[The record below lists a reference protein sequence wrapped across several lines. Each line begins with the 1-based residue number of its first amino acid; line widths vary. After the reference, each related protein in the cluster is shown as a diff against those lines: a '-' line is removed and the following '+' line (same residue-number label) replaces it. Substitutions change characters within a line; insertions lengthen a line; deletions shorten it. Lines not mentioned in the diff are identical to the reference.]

1 MKEIMK
7 ENEIYEDEIDLFDLL
22 DKLNKQKKL
31 IIGITAIST
40 ILAIITSLMIPKVYK
55 AEVFF
60 EVPIINKTSINN
72 INNIIN
78 DINNINNVINI
89 SEIQEVI
96 KSYPELKNIKILP
109 VKNSPFM
116 GKIEIESKSPENAKK
131 ELETA
136 INIINNDILPKKR
149 EEVSQ
154 KLNLR
159 HNSINKAI
167 LEINSKNQ
175 IIYDLTKVVDL
186 LTEKEQIEKWLKNPN
201 WILPTSEIQLLP
213 DPIIPK
219 PLIYTAI
226 GFIGGLFL
234 AIFIALFKDAIQN
247 RKRENA

>member
-7 ENEIYEDEIDLFDLL
+7 ENEIYEDEIDLFDLF

-40 ILAIITSLMIPKVYK
+40 ILAIIISLIFPKAYK

-60 EVPIINKTSINN
+60 EPKY
-72 INNIIN
+72 
-78 DINNINNVINI
+78 INI
-89 SEIQEVI
+89 SEIEELI
-96 KSYPELKNIKILP
+96 KSSPELKNIKIKP
-109 VKNSPFM
+109 IKNT
-116 GKIEIESKSPENAKK
+116 GIVKIEIESKSPENAKK

-154 KLNLR
+154 ILNLR
-159 HNSINKAI
+159 HNLINKAI

-175 IIYDLTKVVDL
+175 IIYDPTKVVDL

-213 DPIIPK
+213 DPIRPK

-234 AIFIALFKDAIQN
+234 GIFIALFKDAIQN
-247 RKRENA
+247 RKRENV

>member
-109 VKNSPFM
+109 VKNSPVM
-116 GKIEIESKSPENAKK
+116 GRIEIESKSPENAKK

-136 INIINNDILPKKR
+136 INIINNDILSKKR

-154 KLNLR
+154 ILNLR
-159 HNSINKAI
+159 HNLINKAI

-175 IIYDLTKVVDL
+175 IIYDPTKVVDL
-186 LTEKEQIEKWLKNPN
+186 LTEK
-201 WILPTSEIQLLP
+201 
-213 DPIIPK
+213 
-219 PLIYTAI
+219 
-226 GFIGGLFL
+226 
-234 AIFIALFKDAIQN
+234 
-247 RKRENA
+247 

>member
-1 MKEIMK
+1 MREIMK
-7 ENEIYEDEIDLFDLL
+7 ENEIYEDEIDLFDLF

-40 ILAIITSLMIPKVYK
+40 ILAIIISLIFHKPYK
-55 AEVFF
+55 AIVFF
-60 EVPIINKTSINN
+60 EPKYT
-72 INNIIN
+72 
-78 DINNINNVINI
+78 NI
-89 SEIQEVI
+89 SEIEEVI
-96 KSYPELKNIKILP
+96 KSYPELKNIKIKP
-109 VKNSPFM
+109 IKNTGI

-136 INIINNDILPKKR
+136 INIINNELLSKKR

-154 KLNLR
+154 NLNFR
-159 HNSINKAI
+159 QNSINKAI
-167 LEINSKNQ
+167 LILEIINSKNQ
-175 IIYDLTKVVDL
+175 LMYDYDIAKVVDL

-201 WILPTSEIQLLP
+201 WILPMSEIQLAP

-234 AIFIALFKDAIQN
+234 GIFIALLKDAIQN
-247 RKRENA
+247 RKRENP

>member
-1 MKEIMK
+1 
-7 ENEIYEDEIDLFDLL
+7 
-22 DKLNKQKKL
+22 
-31 IIGITAIST
+31 
-40 ILAIITSLMIPKVYK
+40 MIPKVYK

-60 EVPIINKTSINN
+60 EVPIINKTNINT

-78 DINNINNVINI
+78 IYNTEKINNINNVINI
-89 SEIQEVI
+89 SEIREVI

-109 VKNSPFM
+109 VKNSPVM

-154 KLNLR
+154 ILNLR
-159 HNSINKAI
+159 LNLINKAI

-175 IIYDLTKVVDL
+175 IIYDPTKVVDL
-186 LTEKEQIEKWLKNPN
+186 LTEKEQIEKWLKKPN

-213 DPIIPK
+213 DPIRPK

-234 AIFIALFKDAIQN
+234 GIFIALLKDAIQN
-247 RKRENA
+247 RKRENV

>member
-1 MKEIMK
+1 MK
-7 ENEIYEDEIDLFDLL
+7 ENEIYEDEIDLFDLF

-40 ILAIITSLMIPKVYK
+40 ILAIIISLMIPKVYK

-60 EVPIINKTSINN
+60 EVPIININN
-72 INNIIN
+72 
-78 DINNINNVINI
+78 INNINNVINI

-136 INIINNDILPKKR
+136 INIINNDILSKKR

-159 HNSINKAI
+159 HNLINKAI

-175 IIYDLTKVVDL
+175 IIYDPTKVADL

-213 DPIIPK
+213 DPIRPK

-234 AIFIALFKDAIQN
+234 GIFIALLKDAIQN
-247 RKRENA
+247 RKRENV

>member
-1 MKEIMK
+1 MK
-7 ENEIYEDEIDLFDLL
+7 ENEIYEDEIDLFDLF

-40 ILAIITSLMIPKVYK
+40 ILAIIISLMIPKVYK

-60 EVPIINKTSINN
+60 EVPIININN
-72 INNIIN
+72 INNINNISN
-78 DINNINNVINI
+78 INNINNVINI

-136 INIINNDILPKKR
+136 INIINNDILSKKR

-159 HNSINKAI
+159 HNLINKAI

-175 IIYDLTKVVDL
+175 IIYDPTKVADL

-213 DPIIPK
+213 DPIRPK

-234 AIFIALFKDAIQN
+234 GIFIALLKDAIQN
-247 RKRENA
+247 RKRENV

>member
-7 ENEIYEDEIDLFDLL
+7 ENEIYEDEIDLFDLF

-40 ILAIITSLMIPKVYK
+40 ILSIIISLIFHKPYK

-60 EVPIINKTSINN
+60 EPKY
-72 INNIIN
+72 
-78 DINNINNVINI
+78 INI
-89 SEIQEVI
+89 SEIEEVI
-96 KSYPELKNIKILP
+96 KSHPELKNIKIKP
-109 VKNSPFM
+109 IKNT
-116 GKIEIESKSPENAKK
+116 GIVKIEIESKSPENAKK

-136 INIINNDILPKKR
+136 INIINNDILSKKR

-154 KLNLR
+154 NLNFR
-159 HNSINKAI
+159 SNSINKAI
-167 LEINSKNQ
+167 LILEIINSKNQ
-175 IIYDLTKVVDL
+175 LMYDYDIAKVVDL

-201 WILPTSEIQLLP
+201 WILPISEILLPP

-234 AIFIALFKDAIQN
+234 GIFIALLKDAIQN
-247 RKRENA
+247 RKRENP

>member
-1 MKEIMK
+1 MREIMK
-7 ENEIYEDEIDLFDLL
+7 ENEIYEDEIDLFDLF

-40 ILAIITSLMIPKVYK
+40 ILAIIISLIFHKPYK
-55 AEVFF
+55 AIVFF
-60 EVPIINKTSINN
+60 EPKYT
-72 INNIIN
+72 
-78 DINNINNVINI
+78 NI
-89 SEIQEVI
+89 SEIEEVI
-96 KSYPELKNIKILP
+96 KSYPELKNIKIKP
-109 VKNSPFM
+109 IKNTGI

-136 INIINNDILPKKR
+136 INIINNELLSKKR

-154 KLNLR
+154 NLNFR
-159 HNSINKAI
+159 QNSINEAI
-167 LEINSKNQ
+167 LILEIINSKNQ
-175 IIYDLTKVVDL
+175 LMYDIAKVVDL

-201 WILPTSEIQLLP
+201 WILPMSEIQLLP

-234 AIFIALFKDAIQN
+234 GIFIALLKDAIQN
-247 RKRENA
+247 RKRENP

>member
-1 MKEIMK
+1 MK

-40 ILAIITSLMIPKVYK
+40 ILAIIISLMIPKVYK

-60 EVPIINKTSINN
+60 EVPIINKINN
-72 INNIIN
+72 INNIN

-89 SEIQEVI
+89 SEIQEII
-96 KSYPELKNIKILP
+96 KSYPQLKNIKILP

-154 KLNLR
+154 RLNLR
-159 HNSINKAI
+159 YNLINKAI

-175 IIYDLTKVVDL
+175 IIYDPTKVVDL

-201 WILPTSEIQLLP
+201 WILPTSEILLLP
-213 DPIIPK
+213 DPIRPK

-234 AIFIALFKDAIQN
+234 GIFIALLKDAIQN
-247 RKRENA
+247 RKRENV

>member
-7 ENEIYEDEIDLFDLL
+7 ENEIYEDEIDLFDLF

-40 ILAIITSLMIPKVYK
+40 ILAIIISLIFHKPYK

-60 EVPIINKTSINN
+60 EPKY
-72 INNIIN
+72 
-78 DINNINNVINI
+78 INI
-89 SEIQEVI
+89 SEIEELI
-96 KSYPELKNIKILP
+96 KSSPELKNIKIKP
-109 VKNSPFM
+109 IKNT
-116 GKIEIESKSPENAKK
+116 GIVKIEIESKSSENAKK

-136 INIINNDILPKKR
+136 INIINNELLSKKR

-154 KLNLR
+154 NLNFR
-159 HNSINKAI
+159 QNSIDKAI
-167 LEINSKNQ
+167 LIFLEIINSKNQ
-175 IIYDLTKVVDL
+175 LMYYYDIAKVVDL

-201 WILPTSEIQLLP
+201 WILPTSEILLPP

-234 AIFIALFKDAIQN
+234 GIFIALFKDAIQN
-247 RKRENA
+247 RKRENV

>member
-7 ENEIYEDEIDLFDLL
+7 ENEIYEDEIDLFDLF

-40 ILAIITSLMIPKVYK
+40 ILSIIISLIFHKPYK

-60 EVPIINKTSINN
+60 EPKY
-72 INNIIN
+72 
-78 DINNINNVINI
+78 INI
-89 SEIQEVI
+89 SEIEEVI
-96 KSYPELKNIKILP
+96 KSYRELKNIKIKP
-109 VKNSPFM
+109 IKNT
-116 GKIEIESKSPENAKK
+116 GIVKIEIESKSPENAKK

-136 INIINNDILPKKR
+136 INIINNDILSKKR

-154 KLNLR
+154 YLNFR
-159 HNSINKAI
+159 SNSINKAI
-167 LEINSKNQ
+167 LEIINSENQ
-175 IIYDLTKVVDL
+175 LMYDLTKVVDL
-186 LTEKEQIEKWLKNPN
+186 LTEKEQIERWLKNPN
-201 WILPTSEIQLLP
+201 WILPISEILLVP

-234 AIFIALFKDAIQN
+234 GIFIALLKDAIQN
-247 RKRENA
+247 RKRENV

>member
-1 MKEIMK
+1 MK

-60 EVPIINKTSINN
+60 EVPIINK
-72 INNIIN
+72 
-78 DINNINNVINI
+78 NNVINI
-89 SEIQEVI
+89 FEIQEVI

-109 VKNSPFM
+109 VKNSPVM

-154 KLNLR
+154 ILNLR

-167 LEINSKNQ
+167 LEITSKNQ
-175 IIYDLTKVVDL
+175 IIYDPTKVVDL

-234 AIFIALFKDAIQN
+234 GIFIALFKDAIQN
-247 RKRENA
+247 RKRENV

>member
-1 MKEIMK
+1 MK

-31 IIGITAIST
+31 IIGISAIST
-40 ILAIITSLMIPKVYK
+40 ILAIIISLMIPKVYK

-60 EVPIINKTSINN
+60 EVQNINKTSINN

-96 KSYPELKNIKILP
+96 KSYPELKNIKISP
-109 VKNSPFM
+109 VKKSPVM

-154 KLNLR
+154 ILNLR
-159 HNSINKAI
+159 HNLINKAI

-175 IIYDLTKVVDL
+175 IIYDPTKVVDL

-201 WILPTSEIQLLP
+201 WILPTSEILLLP
-213 DPIIPK
+213 DPIRPK

-234 AIFIALFKDAIQN
+234 GIFIALLKDAIQN
-247 RKRENA
+247 RKRENV

>member
-1 MKEIMK
+1 MK
-7 ENEIYEDEIDLFDLL
+7 ENEIYEDEIDLFDLF

-60 EVPIINKTSINN
+60 EVPIININN
-72 INNIIN
+72 
-78 DINNINNVINI
+78 INNINNVINI

-136 INIINNDILPKKR
+136 INIINNDILSKKR

-159 HNSINKAI
+159 HNLINKAI

-175 IIYDLTKVVDL
+175 IIYDPTKVVDL
-186 LTEKEQIEKWLKNPN
+186 LTEKEHIEKWLKNPN

-213 DPIIPK
+213 DPIRPK
-219 PLIYTAI
+219 SLIYTAI

-234 AIFIALFKDAIQN
+234 GIFIALLKDAIQN
-247 RKRENA
+247 RKRENV

>member
-7 ENEIYEDEIDLFDLL
+7 ENEIYEDEIDLFDLF

-40 ILAIITSLMIPKVYK
+40 ILSIIISLIFHKPYK
-55 AEVFF
+55 AQVFF
-60 EVPIINKTSINN
+60 EPKY
-72 INNIIN
+72 
-78 DINNINNVINI
+78 INI
-89 SEIQEVI
+89 SEIEEVI
-96 KSYPELKNIKILP
+96 KSYPELKNIKIKP
-109 VKNSPFM
+109 IKNTGI

-136 INIINNDILPKKR
+136 INIINNELLSKKR

-154 KLNLR
+154 NLNFR
-159 HNSINKAI
+159 QNSINKAI
-167 LEINSKNQ
+167 LILEMIINSKNQ

-213 DPIIPK
+213 DPIRPK

-234 AIFIALFKDAIQN
+234 GIFIALLKDAIQN
-247 RKRENA
+247 RKRENV

>member
-7 ENEIYEDEIDLFDLL
+7 ENEIYEDEIDLFDLF

-40 ILAIITSLMIPKVYK
+40 ILAIIISLIFHKPYK
-55 AEVFF
+55 AIVFF
-60 EVPIINKTSINN
+60 EPKYT
-72 INNIIN
+72 
-78 DINNINNVINI
+78 NI
-89 SEIQEVI
+89 SEIEEVI
-96 KSYPELKNIKILP
+96 KSYPELKNIKIKP
-109 VKNSPFM
+109 IKNTGI

-136 INIINNDILPKKR
+136 INIINNELLSKKR

-154 KLNLR
+154 YLNLR

-167 LEINSKNQ
+167 LILEIINSKNQ
-175 IIYDLTKVVDL
+175 LMYDYDIAKVVDL

-201 WILPTSEIQLLP
+201 WILPMSEIQLVP
-213 DPIIPK
+213 DPIRPK

-234 AIFIALFKDAIQN
+234 GIFIALLKDAIQN
-247 RKRENA
+247 RKRENP

>member
-1 MKEIMK
+1 MK

-60 EVPIINKTSINN
+60 EVPIININN
-72 INNIIN
+72 
-78 DINNINNVINI
+78 INNINNVINI

-109 VKNSPFM
+109 VKNSPVM

-136 INIINNDILPKKR
+136 INIINNDILSKKR

-154 KLNLR
+154 ILNLR
-159 HNSINKAI
+159 HNLINKAI

-175 IIYDLTKVVDL
+175 IIYDPTKVVDL

-213 DPIIPK
+213 DPIRPK

-234 AIFIALFKDAIQN
+234 GIFIALLKDAIQN
-247 RKRENA
+247 RKRENV

>member
-1 MKEIMK
+1 MK

-40 ILAIITSLMIPKVYK
+40 ILAIIISLMIPKVYK

-60 EVPIINKTSINN
+60 EVPIININN
-72 INNIIN
+72 
-78 DINNINNVINI
+78 INNINNVINI
-89 SEIQEVI
+89 SEIQEII
-96 KSYPELKNIKILP
+96 KSYPQLKNIKILP

-154 KLNLR
+154 RLNLR
-159 HNSINKAI
+159 YNLINKAI

-175 IIYDLTKVVDL
+175 IIYDPTKVVDL

-201 WILPTSEIQLLP
+201 WILPTSEILLLP
-213 DPIIPK
+213 DPIRPK

-234 AIFIALFKDAIQN
+234 GIFIALLKDAIQN
-247 RKRENA
+247 RKRENV

>member
-1 MKEIMK
+1 
-7 ENEIYEDEIDLFDLL
+7 LF

-40 ILAIITSLMIPKVYK
+40 ILAIITSLIFPKAYK

-60 EVPIINKTSINN
+60 EVPII
-72 INNIIN
+72 
-78 DINNINNVINI
+78 NINNVINI

-96 KSYPELKNIKILP
+96 KSYPDLKNIKILP
-109 VKNSPFM
+109 VKNSPVM

-154 KLNLR
+154 NLNLR

-186 LTEKEQIEKWLKNPN
+186 LTEKEEIEKWLKNPN
-201 WILPTSEIQLLP
+201 WILPTSEILLVP
-213 DPIIPK
+213 VPITPK

-234 AIFIALFKDAIQN
+234 GIFIALLKDAIQN
-247 RKRENA
+247 RKRENP

>member
-1 MKEIMK
+1 MK

-60 EVPIINKTSINN
+60 EVPIIN
-72 INNIIN
+72 
-78 DINNINNVINI
+78 INNINNVINI

-109 VKNSPFM
+109 IKNSPVM

-136 INIINNDILPKKR
+136 INIINNDILSKKR

-159 HNSINKAI
+159 QNSINKAI

-175 IIYDLTKVVDL
+175 IIYDPTKVVDL

-213 DPIIPK
+213 DPRRPK

-234 AIFIALFKDAIQN
+234 GIFIALLKDAIQN
-247 RKRENA
+247 RKRENV

>member
-7 ENEIYEDEIDLFDLL
+7 ENEIYEDEIDLFDLF

-40 ILAIITSLMIPKVYK
+40 ILAIIISLMIPKVYK

-60 EVPIINKTSINN
+60 EPKY
-72 INNIIN
+72 
-78 DINNINNVINI
+78 INI
-89 SEIQEVI
+89 SEIEEVI
-96 KSYPELKNIKILP
+96 KSYPELKNIKIKP
-109 VKNSPFM
+109 IKNTGI

-154 KLNLR
+154 NLNLR

-175 IIYDLTKVVDL
+175 IIYDQTKVADL
-186 LTEKEQIEKWLKNPN
+186 LTEKGQIEKWLKNPN
-201 WILPTSEIQLLP
+201 WILPTSEILLVP

-219 PLIYTAI
+219 LLIYTAI

-234 AIFIALFKDAIQN
+234 GIFIALLKDAIQN
-247 RKRENA
+247 RKRENV

>member
-1 MKEIMK
+1 MK
-7 ENEIYEDEIDLFDLL
+7 ENEIYEDEIDLFDLF

-40 ILAIITSLMIPKVYK
+40 ILAIIISLIFPKAYK

-60 EVPIINKTSINN
+60 EPKY
-72 INNIIN
+72 
-78 DINNINNVINI
+78 INI
-89 SEIQEVI
+89 SEIEEVI
-96 KSYPELKNIKILP
+96 KSYPELKNIKIKP
-109 VKNSPFM
+109 IKNTGI

-154 KLNLR
+154 YLNLR

-175 IIYDLTKVVDL
+175 IMYDPTKVADL

-213 DPIIPK
+213 DPIRPK

-234 AIFIALFKDAIQN
+234 GIFIALLKDAIQN
-247 RKRENA
+247 RKRENV

>member
-1 MKEIMK
+1 MK

-40 ILAIITSLMIPKVYK
+40 ILAIIISLMIPKVYK

-60 EVPIINKTSINN
+60 EVPIININN
-72 INNIIN
+72 INNINNISN
-78 DINNINNVINI
+78 INNINNVINI

-136 INIINNDILPKKR
+136 INIINNDILSKKR

-159 HNSINKAI
+159 HNLINKAI

-175 IIYDLTKVVDL
+175 IIYDPTKVADL

-213 DPIIPK
+213 DPIRPK

-234 AIFIALFKDAIQN
+234 GIFIALLKDAIQN
-247 RKRENA
+247 RKRENV

>member
-1 MKEIMK
+1 MK

-40 ILAIITSLMIPKVYK
+40 ILAIIISLMIPKVYK

-89 SEIQEVI
+89 SEIQEII
-96 KSYPELKNIKILP
+96 KSYPQLKNIKILP

-154 KLNLR
+154 ILNLR
-159 HNSINKAI
+159 YNLINKAI

-175 IIYDLTKVVDL
+175 IIYDPTKVVDL

-213 DPIIPK
+213 DPIRPK

-234 AIFIALFKDAIQN
+234 GIFIALLKDAIQN
-247 RKRENA
+247 RKRENV

>member
-1 MKEIMK
+1 MK
-7 ENEIYEDEIDLFDLL
+7 ENEIYEDEIDLFDLF

-40 ILAIITSLMIPKVYK
+40 ILAIIISLIFHKPYK
-55 AEVFF
+55 AIVFF
-60 EVPIINKTSINN
+60 EPKY
-72 INNIIN
+72 
-78 DINNINNVINI
+78 INI
-89 SEIQEVI
+89 SEIEEVI
-96 KSYPELKNIKILP
+96 KSYPELKNIKIKP
-109 VKNSPFM
+109 IKNTGI

-136 INIINNDILPKKR
+136 INIINNELLSKKR

-154 KLNLR
+154 NLNFR
-159 HNSINKAI
+159 QNSINKAI
-167 LEINSKNQ
+167 LILEIINSKNQ
-175 IIYDLTKVVDL
+175 LMYDIAKVVDL

-234 AIFIALFKDAIQN
+234 GIFIALLKDAIQN
-247 RKRENA
+247 RKRENV

>member
-1 MKEIMK
+1 MK

-40 ILAIITSLMIPKVYK
+40 ILAIITSLMIPKAYK

-60 EVPIINKTSINN
+60 EVPIINLNN
-72 INNIIN
+72 
-78 DINNINNVINI
+78 INNINNVINI

-136 INIINNDILPKKR
+136 INIINNDILSKKR

-175 IIYDLTKVVDL
+175 IIYDPTKVVDL

-219 PLIYTAI
+219 PLLYTAI

-234 AIFIALFKDAIQN
+234 GIFIALLKDAIQN
-247 RKRENA
+247 RKRENV

>member
-1 MKEIMK
+1 MK
-7 ENEIYEDEIDLFDLL
+7 ENEIYEDEIDLFDLF
-22 DKLNKQKKL
+22 DKLNKQKTL

-40 ILAIITSLMIPKVYK
+40 ILAIIIFLMIPKAYK

-60 EVPIINKTSINN
+60 EVPIINIINN
-72 INNIIN
+72 
-78 DINNINNVINI
+78 INNINNVINI

-154 KLNLR
+154 ILNLR
-159 HNSINKAI
+159 HNLINKAI

-175 IIYDLTKVVDL
+175 IMYDPTKVADL
-186 LTEKEQIEKWLKNPN
+186 LTEKGQIEKWLKNSN
-201 WILPTSEIQLLP
+201 WILPISEIKLAP
-213 DPIIPK
+213 DPKIPK

-234 AIFIALFKDAIQN
+234 GDFYRTAQRCNTK
-247 RKRENA
+247 

>member
-1 MKEIMK
+1 MK

-22 DKLNKQKKL
+22 DKVIKQKKL

-40 ILAIITSLMIPKVYK
+40 IFAIVTSLIIPKVYK

-60 EVPIINKTSINN
+60 EVSN
-72 INNIIN
+72 INN
-78 DINNINNVINI
+78 INNINNVINI

-116 GKIEIESKSPENAKK
+116 GKIEIESKSPENAKI

-136 INIINNDILPKKR
+136 INIINNEILPKKR

-154 KLNLR
+154 ILNIR

-175 IIYDLTKVVDL
+175 IIYDPTKVVDL

-213 DPIIPK
+213 DPIRPK

-234 AIFIALFKDAIQN
+234 GIFIALLKDAIQN
-247 RKRENA
+247 RKRENV